1 METIDLS
8 SLRLLYPRICTL
20 TPNSNVSVTMVGI
33 NEVRKSNVAL
43 HAREGD
49 FVAVFVGGT
58 SGIGEA
64 TAKELA
70 KTIKKPT
77 IHLVGRNQAA
87 GSKILEELKSANPDG
102 TFHFIQSDV
111 SLLRNVDEACSEI
124 KQKEKAIDLLF
135 LSTGHLAASKQSKEN
150 HTHPSFEYV
159 AANCKVDTSEGLE
172 NNHALRYYSR
182 MRFVHNLLPLLSASK
197 APARVV
203 SVLAAGQEGKI
214 EEDNLDLQKSWSIM
228 KAGMYA
234 ATLNSLAAEHL
245 ATLYPSISF
254 VHVFPGI
261 VRTPLMNK
269 TMGSIAGSIVSFLSR
284 PMSISSQESG
294 ERHVFISTSAAYPPA
309 APEDPTNAGVP
320 LVEGVKTSVAS
331 TGKIGG
337 GSYILNYDGAN
348 AANEK
353 LMSGYRAED
362 FPKKIWAHTL
372 ETFKKVFDPSQ

>member
-1 METIDLS
+1 
-8 SLRLLYPRICTL
+8 
-20 TPNSNVSVTMVGI
+20 MVGI
-33 NEVRKSNVAL
+33 NEVRKSNAAL

-70 KTIKKPT
+70 KAIKKPT

-87 GSKILEELKSANPDG
+87 GSRILEELKSANPDG

-135 LSTGHLAASKQSKEN
+135 LSTGHLAASKQN
-150 HTHPSFEYV
+150 
-159 AANCKVDTSEGLE
+159 TSEGLE

-203 SVLAAGQEGKI
+203 SVLAGGQEGKI
-214 EEDNLDLQKSWSIM
+214 EEDNLDLQKSWTIM

-284 PMSISSQESG
+284 PMSISPQESG

-348 AANEK
+348 AAKER

>member
-135 LSTGHLAASKQSKEN
+135 LSTGHLAASKQSKES

-159 AANCKVDTSEGLE
+159 AANCKVRYKRRPRKQSCPPLLLP
-172 NNHALRYYSR
+172 HALRPQS
-182 MRFVHNLLPLLSASK
+182 
-197 APARVV
+197 
-203 SVLAAGQEGKI
+203 
-214 EEDNLDLQKSWSIM
+214 
-228 KAGMYA
+228 
-234 ATLNSLAAEHL
+234 
-245 ATLYPSISF
+245 
-254 VHVFPGI
+254 
-261 VRTPLMNK
+261 
-269 TMGSIAGSIVSFLSR
+269 
-284 PMSISSQESG
+284 
-294 ERHVFISTSAAYPPA
+294 PPA
-309 APEDPTNAGVP
+309 AQRIQ
-320 LVEGVKTSVAS
+320 S
-331 TGKIGG
+331 
-337 GSYILNYDGAN
+337 
-348 AANEK
+348 
-353 LMSGYRAED
+353 
-362 FPKKIWAHTL
+362 
-372 ETFKKVFDPSQ
+372 PSSCRERPSCRPGR

>member
-1 METIDLS
+1 
-8 SLRLLYPRICTL
+8 
-20 TPNSNVSVTMVGI
+20 MVGI
-33 NEVRKSNVAL
+33 NEVRKSNAAL

-70 KTIKKPT
+70 KAIKKPT

-87 GSKILEELKSANPDG
+87 GSRILEELKSANPDG

-124 KQKEKAIDLLF
+124 KQKEKAVDLLF
-135 LSTGHLAASKQSKEN
+135 LSTGHLAASKQN
-150 HTHPSFEYV
+150 
-159 AANCKVDTSEGLE
+159 TSDGLE

-203 SVLAAGQEGKI
+203 SVLAGGQEGKI
-214 EEDNLDLQKSWSIM
+214 EEDNLDLQKSWTIM

-234 ATLNSLAAEHL
+234 ATLNSLAVEHL

-284 PMSISSQESG
+284 PMSISPQESG

-348 AANEK
+348 AAKEK

>member
-1 METIDLS
+1 
-8 SLRLLYPRICTL
+8 
-20 TPNSNVSVTMVGI
+20 MVGI
-33 NEVRKSNVAL
+33 NEVRKSNAAL

-70 KTIKKPT
+70 KAIKKPT

-87 GSKILEELKSANPDG
+87 GSRILEELKSANPDG

-135 LSTGHLAASKQSKEN
+135 LSTGHLAASKQN
-150 HTHPSFEYV
+150 
-159 AANCKVDTSEGLE
+159 TSEGLE

-203 SVLAAGQEGKI
+203 SVLAGGQEGKI
-214 EEDNLDLQKSWSIM
+214 EEDNLDLQKSWTIM

-261 VRTPLMNK
+261 VRTPLMNR

-284 PMSISSQESG
+284 PMSISPQESG

-348 AANEK
+348 AAKER
-353 LMSGYRAED
+353 LMSGYRAEN

>member
-1 METIDLS
+1 
-8 SLRLLYPRICTL
+8 
-20 TPNSNVSVTMVGI
+20 MVGI
-33 NEVRKSNVAL
+33 NEVRKSNAAL

-70 KTIKKPT
+70 KSIKKPT

-87 GSKILEELKSANPDG
+87 GSKILEELQSVNPNG

-124 KQKEKAIDLLF
+124 KQKEKVIDLLF
-135 LSTGHLAASKQSKEN
+135 LSTGHLAASKQN
-150 HTHPSFEYV
+150 
-159 AANCKVDTSEGLE
+159 TSEGLE

-182 MRFVHNLLPLLSASK
+182 MRFVHNLLPLLNASK

-203 SVLAAGQEGKI
+203 SVLAGGQEGKI
-214 EEDNLDLQKSWSIM
+214 EEDNLDLQKSWSIT